1 MNKGSSNGKV
11 NSMKKRLQAEWLRRV
26 NEAASLK
33 PGEHFKTLPLKD
45 GKFERI
51 PFEQIVERAK
61 AKGITPVVRDDGT
74 ALYLAIPK
82 KVA

>member
-1 MNKGSSNGKV
+1 MQRGPSNGKV
-11 NSMKKRLQAEWLRRV
+11 NSMKNRNRQDWLRRV

-33 PGEHFKTLPLKD
+33 PGEHFKTLPLTN

-61 AKGITPVVRDDGT
+61 EKGITPIVRDDGT